1 MKYVFSQIE
10 SPEYINQGTGLGL
23 ALTRELTERMGGHV
37 GVSSEVG
44 QGATFWAEFPVMSRA
59 AEDIDV
65 AVLSDAING
74 VQLMSW
80 LQGTS
85 EQYNVMWM
93 ENGGEIRALIDH
105 RTISCL
111 VCHES
116 CVEDIGGLLNDIR
129 RRSPHT
135 QIILLASDTTN
146 EVLKLHIDAPNV
158 RIFFP
163 GRIYR
168 STLLTAV
175 DAMLNDVS
183 EDGANQQPLF
193 DDSLWLSSANEEI
206 EVLEECEEYLYGA
219 EAPPGSHNTNIS
231 STAPMVM
238 VVDDLRDMRVLIAE
252 TLHSAGYRT
261 VGVSGGPLALRMAAE
276 SPPSLIIVD
285 WMMPVM
291 GGPELIHKIRSD
303 AKLSAI
309 PLVLLTAR
317 SDEESRIIGTEIGA
331 DAFLGKPFNSQEL
344 LSLIR
349 NLLGLQSAERRISKI
364 QRQQALAQIAGEVA
378 HELNNPLNY
387 ISGGIGTLNKKVED
401 IASLLNSLFDGA
413 GEEAEGMRRAFGQ
426 LIRQTQTAQ
435 NTILEGVQR
444 AANVVS
450 EIRGVTEVDGPLR
463 QENIVMQVVEAELN
477 RIQSTASYRFGHIKW
492 RNDVARDFS
501 AEANQHVLRRLVEA
515 VLNFC
520 AEECHAEPQPLVR
533 IEAVLHE
540 KSPATIVF
548 SFSQEKES
556 SSGIKLRQ
564 YLLKG
569 PSDNAIALK
578 PAARLAT
585 IALLWKD
592 HGGLVL
598 FEHSQGQSTLMVRL
612 CPAHPVIP
620 PSNMSGT

>member
-1 MKYVFSQIE
+1 
-10 SPEYINQGTGLGL
+10 
-23 ALTRELTERMGGHV
+23 
-37 GVSSEVG
+37 
-44 QGATFWAEFPVMSRA
+44 
-59 AEDIDV
+59 
-65 AVLSDAING
+65 
-74 VQLMSW
+74 
-80 LQGTS
+80 
-85 EQYNVMWM
+85 M
-93 ENGGEIRALIDH
+93 ENGRDSRVDRSPNHLLLGLSRELRRRHRRA
-105 RTISCL
+105 
-111 VCHES
+111 
-116 CVEDIGGLLNDIR
+116 LNDIR

-163 GRIYR
+163 GQIYR

-183 EDGANQQPLF
+183 EDGANQQPVF
-193 DDSLWLSSANEEI
+193 DDSLWLSGANEEI

-364 QRQQALAQIAGEVA
+364 QRQQLHQMLAK
-378 HELNNPLNY
+378 LP
-387 ISGGIGTLNKKVED
+387 T
-401 IASLLNSLFDGA
+401 NS
-413 GEEAEGMRRAFGQ
+413 
-426 LIRQTQTAQ
+426 TTPS
-435 NTILEGVQR
+435 TT
-444 AANVVS
+444 S
-450 EIRGVTEVDGPLR
+450 RG
-463 QENIVMQVVEAELN
+463 
-477 RIQSTASYRFGHIKW
+477 
-492 RNDVARDFS
+492 
-501 AEANQHVLRRLVEA
+501 
-515 VLNFC
+515 
-520 AEECHAEPQPLVR
+520 
-533 IEAVLHE
+533 
-540 KSPATIVF
+540 
-548 SFSQEKES
+548 
-556 SSGIKLRQ
+556 
-564 YLLKG
+564 
-569 PSDNAIALK
+569 ALK
-578 PAARLAT
+578 RSIKRLRT
-585 IALLWKD
+585 
-592 HGGLVL
+592 
-598 FEHSQGQSTLMVRL
+598 
-612 CPAHPVIP
+612 
-620 PSNMSGT
+620 